1 MLWLHAYLST
11 DSINTMFI
19 SLNSSLDSM
28 LQSGDSEH
36 ARVIII
42 KISIKIVQYRV
53 QDASKTQSTNY
64 NYM

>member
-53 QDASKTQSTNY
+53 QDASKTQSTN
-64 NYM
+64 

>member
-28 LQSGDSEH
+28 LQSGDGEH
-36 ARVIII
+36 ARACSMIII

-53 QDASKTQSTNY
+53 QDASKTQSTN
-64 NYM
+64 